1 MLPPLSDLLSSSA
14 WTFVEGDPIVFPE
27 PDELENELL
36 ADFLIFI
43 NELLLLSS
51 ILDEAKVG
59 VTFVVL
65 LLSIV
70 VGVPTLP
77 MVFSD
82 SVDSLL
88 NIE

>member
-1 MLPPLSDLLSSSA
+1 M
-14 WTFVEGDPIVFPE
+14 VFPE
-27 PDELENELL
+27 PEELENELL
-36 ADFLIFI
+36 ADLLIFI
-43 NELLLLSS
+43 NELLLLSP
-51 ILDEAKVG
+51 ILDDAKVG

>member
-1 MLPPLSDLLSSSA
+1 M
-14 WTFVEGDPIVFPE
+14 EGDPIVFPE
-27 PDELENELL
+27 PEELENELL
-36 ADFLIFI
+36 ADFLMFI
-43 NELLLLSS
+43 NELLLLSP
-51 ILDEAKVG
+51 ILEEAKVG